1 MQQINLSIK
10 KNLPVIFS
18 ITMVCGVLILLIGTY
33 LLTYMNYHE
42 RAYTTLGLGVV
53 SFIGSLAGLIAS
65 SPRVKTA
72 LCYAVIA
79 LGMVAFPVAGKYLS
93 YPWASY
99 HQRAYLI
106 IGLGVLCLL
115 GGSAAAITLHPKAI
129 KITCY
134 SILAL
139 GIVTSLGVISLI
151 IGIDLL
157 LVFEAS
163 KKASLLLAVGSI
175 CLLVGIA
182 AAIILQRRNSDRLNA
197 L

>member
-1 MQQINLSIK
+1 MQQMNLSIK
-10 KNLPVIFS
+10 KNLSAIFTV
-18 ITMVCGVLILLIGTY
+18 TMLFGVLVLLIGMY

-53 SFIGSLAGLIAS
+53 SFIGGLAGLIVS

-79 LGMVAFPVAGKYLS
+79 LGMVAFPVAGKYLT

-99 HQRAYLI
+99 HERAYLI
-106 IGLGVLCLL
+106 MGIGVLCLL
-115 GGSAAAITLHPKAI
+115 GGIAAAITLHPKAI

-151 IGIDLL
+151 IGIDQL
-157 LVFEAS
+157 LVFEAT
-163 KKASLLLAVGSI
+163 KKASVLLGAGGI
-175 CLLVGIA
+175 CLLSGIA
-182 AAIILQRRNSDRLNA
+182 AAIIVQRRSWKILS
-197 L
+197 